1 MRRFTVVQVVVING
15 MGGVGKDAFVKACM
29 KAPRDIYNLSMID
42 DVKNAALA
50 IGWDGKKDKKG
61 RTFLSNIK
69 DALAE
74 YRDYPYY
81 MISERI
87 KAISKG
93 YRDKDAIIFV
103 HAREAQDIVRLVT
116 DFNAFVLLIRRPSVE
131 NEQVYTNHA
140 DLDVLEYHPYN
151 YIYWNVGDK
160 EKLEKDA
167 KDFLHVV
174 DFFGE
179 KYEGEIDE

>member
-1 MRRFTVVQVVVING
+1 MIQVVVING
-15 MGGVGKDAFVKACM
+15 MGGVGKDAFVEACRDESS
-29 KAPRDIYNLSMID
+29 RDIYNLSMID

-50 IGWDGKKDKKG
+50 IGWDGNKDEKG

-74 YRDYPYY
+74 YCDYPYH

-87 KAISKG
+87 KEISEG
-93 YRDKDAIIFV
+93 YIDKDAVIFV
-103 HAREAQDIVRLVT
+103 HAREAHDIVRLVM

-131 NEQVYTNHA
+131 HEQVYTNHA

-151 YIYWNVGDK
+151 YIYWNVGDM
-160 EKLEKDA
+160 EKLKKDA

-179 KYEGEIDE
+179 KYGVENEQDN